1 MNAIKF
7 FLYFGLFNLCLS
19 VLYTYLTLTSPNP
32 ILWLLVV
39 GEVLLSIYLIR
50 VYITFPYRKRDFK

>member
-19 VLYTYLTLTSPNP
+19 VLYAYLTLTSPNP

-39 GEVLLSIYLIR
+39 REVLLSIHLIR
-50 VYITFPYRKRDFK
+50 VYITFPYSKRDFK